1 MFKYA
6 SLTKQGMALIAQ
18 ATNLKRFI
26 FTRMEYGNGVP
37 EGFSASKTSD
47 EIKAIL
53 CEMTSLVSKKADIG
67 MYNIN
72 VKNNCATLVGK
83 IISSSLTEDFFAK
96 ELGVYAKIDDGS
108 DVLVAYFVSDDK
120 PDPINQAALVGQE
133 HKVVVDV
140 ATGNAADITIEYSPE
155 IYATKEEFDALVA
168 SNAEEHAALEQA
180 IADMVTSETITNIQQ
195 SITDEATA
203 RENADTALRQSI
215 TDEATARENA
225 DTALQQSITALEA
238 SVDEKIGSIDISALL
253 SHIKQYDHVVDSNET
268 LLAWANCTDGSMKSV
283 LVKSGEYRLNGKM
296 INLANA
302 GTKFVFAEDGNKIT
316 VSNYMRGIGATE
328 DYGAVI
334 VGLNVELNNKS
345 EESQAFYRGM
355 ICYNCTGTSNGTSNG
370 TGTSSGFYECT
381 CSNCTGTGR
390 CNGFYKCTCINCTGT
405 GDGTGIG
412 IGFYECTC
420 SNCTGTVTGKSNSS
434 VYGFYKCTCSNCTVT
449 GTVTVTVTGFF
460 KCTCSNCTVTVTG
473 KSYVYGFDEC
483 TCSNCT
489 GTGTGTSN
497 STGTGRCN
505 GFHKCTCS
513 NCTGTGTSNGIG
525 IGFHECTCSNCTG
538 TGTGTG
544 NGNGYGFYSCR
555 YCSSCRSGDTA
566 STTAT
571 WGGSNTYIDSDSCD
585 YVAA

>member
-140 ATGNAADITIEYSPE
+140 AVGNAANITIEYSDGV
-155 IYATKEEFDALVA
+155 YVTQWEF
-168 SNAEEHAALEQA
+168 NAFEQ
-180 IADMVTSETITNIQQ
+180 Q
-195 SITDEATA
+195 
-203 RENADTALRQSI
+203 NADEHTALQQSI

-225 DTALQQSITALEA
+225 DTALQQSIAALEA
-238 SVDEKIGSIDISALL
+238 SVDEKIGSIDISSAL
-253 SHIKQYDHVVDSNET
+253 SHIKQYDFVVDSNET
-268 LLAWANCTDGSMKSV
+268 LLAWADCTDGSMKSV
-283 LVKSGEYRLNGKM
+283 LVKSGEYTLDGKM
-296 INLANA
+296 INLVNA
-302 GTKFVFAEDGNKIT
+302 GTKFVFAEPGNKIT
-316 VSNYMRGIGATE
+316 VSNYTRGIGATE
-328 DYGAVI
+328 NYGAII
-334 VGLNVELNNKS
+334 VGLNVDVSCETQ
-345 EESQAFYRGM
+345 EDCFGFYRGM
-355 ICYNCTGTSNGTSNG
+355 FCYNCTG
-370 TGTSSGFYECT
+370 SGRGGKNVFACGFFQCT
-381 CSNCTGTGR
+381 CCNCTGTGI
-390 CNGFYKCTCINCTGT
+390 CGVGGLGGNGFC
-405 GDGTGIG
+405 
-412 IGFYECTC
+412 
-420 SNCTGTVTGKSNSS
+420 
-434 VYGFYKCTCSNCTVT
+434 
-449 GTVTVTVTGFF
+449 
-460 KCTCSNCTVTVTG
+460 
-473 KSYVYGFDEC
+473 
-483 TCSNCT
+483 
-489 GTGTGTSN
+489 
-497 STGTGRCN
+497 
-505 GFHKCTCS
+505 
-513 NCTGTGTSNGIG
+513 
-525 IGFHECTCSNCTG
+525 ECTCSNCTG

-544 NGNGYGFYSCR
+544 NGPGNASGFNKCTCSNCNANATGRGISVGFLMCTCSNCTGTGTGNSGYSFYDCK
-555 YCSSCRSGDTA
+555 YCSSCRVGSTA
-566 STTAT
+566 STTKT
-571 WGGSNTYIDSDSCD
+571 WGGTNTYIDSDSCD